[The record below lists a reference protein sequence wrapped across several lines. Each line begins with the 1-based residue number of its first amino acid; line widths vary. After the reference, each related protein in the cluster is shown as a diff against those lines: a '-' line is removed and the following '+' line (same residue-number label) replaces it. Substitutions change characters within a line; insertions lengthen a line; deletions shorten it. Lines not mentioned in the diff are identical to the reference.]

1 MLSASPITSQPVG
14 KTFTFAISVLGV
26 GAMLQLGVIGWA
38 FVTRARLGVPPT
50 IATVAPPPANGL
62 AHVTQPAPP
71 QTGNLDL
78 NSSPLMEAPPTNLTS
93 QTGSI
98 GTTNAG
104 LSRPVPVAR
113 NTPAPEPTNRFD
125 ELILQG
131 KQLRERG
138 DMGTAITKF
147 REAGTLDQKS
157 PVPLNELAT
166 TYDKMGLADKAAE
179 HWRRIYD
186 MGDSAGVYYQIA
198 EAKIK
203 TSQMTALRNVEKA
216 STANPAASTG
226 TPSLPAPDAPPIDVS
241 QAIEGIAAGSLLG
254 LLEVRAEDERDDNSA
269 KRFVLHI
276 PIKARPKARVDVRDL
291 VIHVLF
297 YDLVDNQ
304 NVVQTSANVSSRW
317 ATPPAD
323 WTDTDTEELAVE
335 YQLPKLEP
343 RAAKREN
350 RKYFGYIV
358 RIYYKQQLQAAAAEP
373 DRLAQQYPP
382 PPTLPKEN
390 EK

>member
-14 KTFTFAISVLGV
+14 KTFTLAISVLGV
-26 GAMLQLGVIGWA
+26 GAILQLGLIGWA
-38 FVTRARLGVPPT
+38 FVNRARMGVSPVT
-50 IATVAPPPANGL
+50 VATVAPQSSGL
-62 AHVTQPAPP
+62 SHITQP
-71 QTGNLDL
+71 QQGSGLDL
-78 NSSPLMEAPPTNLTS
+78 NSSPLAEPSPTST
-93 QTGSI
+93 TGAA
-98 GTTNAG
+98 GTTTSG
-104 LSRPVPVAR
+104 LSRPVPVNR
-113 NTPAPEPTNRFD
+113 NAPATEPTNRFD

-131 KQLRERG
+131 KQLRDRG

-147 REAGTLDQKS
+147 REASALDTKS

-179 HWRRIYD
+179 HWRKIYD
-186 MGDSAGVYYQIA
+186 MGDSAGVYYQVA

-203 TSQMTALRNVEKA
+203 ASQATALRNVEK
-216 STANPAASTG
+216 SNTNTAATMPAQDT
-226 TPSLPAPDAPPIDVS
+226 TPVDLSQPA
-241 QAIEGIAAGSLLG
+241 EGIAVGSLLG
-254 LLEVRAEDERDDNSA
+254 LMEVRAEDERDDNSA

-276 PIKARPKARVDVRDL
+276 PIKARPKAHVDVRDL

-297 YDLVDNQ
+297 YDLVDKQ

-335 YQLPKLEP
+335 YQLPKPEP
-343 RAAKREN
+343 RAKRED

-358 RIYYKQQLQAAAAEP
+358 RIYYKQQLQAATAEP

-390 EK
+390 DK

>member
-1 MLSASPITSQPVG
+1 MLSASPITNQPVG
-14 KTFTFAISVLGV
+14 KTFTVAISVLGV

-38 FVTRARLGVPPT
+38 FVNRVRSGAPMTV
-50 IATVAPPPANGL
+50 ATVAPPANGL
-62 AHVTQPAPP
+62 SHVTQPGQQAGGVDFSSNPLNESA
-71 QTGNLDL
+71 QVSYTG
-78 NSSPLMEAPPTNLTS
+78 AA
-93 QTGSI
+93 
-98 GTTNAG
+98 GTTASG
-104 LSRPVPVAR
+104 LSRPVPVTR
-113 NTPAPEPTNRFD
+113 NTPPPEPQNRFD

-147 REAGTLDQKS
+147 REAAALDQKS
-157 PVPLNELAT
+157 PVPLNELAA

-179 HWRRIYD
+179 HWRRVYD

-203 TSQMTALRNVEKA
+203 ASQANALRNVEKA
-216 STANPAASTG
+216 NANANNNNTAATTTAAAPPA
-226 TPSLPAPDAPPIDVS
+226 DAPPVDTSQPID
-241 QAIEGIAAGSLLG
+241 GIAAGALLG
-254 LLEVRAEDERDDNSA
+254 LMQVRAEDEHDENSA

-297 YDLVDNQ
+297 YDLVDKQ

-335 YQLPKLEP
+335 YQLPKPEP
-343 RAAKREN
+343 RAAKRED

-358 RIYYKQQLQAAAAEP
+358 RIYYKQQLQAATAEP
-373 DRLAQQYPP
+373 ERLAQQYPP